1 MKAIRRSWFFRIFAI
16 LMIGGVSFYSI
27 MFLIPGIGPNQW
39 ALRAIGW
46 GIPYGSMVILNL
58 GQGFVVIFLATGLM
72 KQNKKLD
79 TNEVFLARPLSNAEY
94 VLGRV
99 WTLLKLFF
107 GIHVILIIEVLI
119 INLAIS
125 DAPLQ
130 PMAYLVYPVL
140 MSIPNLLFI
149 IGLSFFM
156 VGLLRNQ
163 AVSLIL
169 LLGMAGSSLVYLS
182 TEYYFIFDYTAFR
195 LPMLFSDIVGF
206 VDAEF
211 IFMQRG
217 FYALLGLAFMSL
229 TVLLFNR
236 LPRSRSGPVL
246 AAIMALILFSVAGFI
261 GYKYL
266 QMTSSIPDEL
276 RAKTIELNNEYGTK
290 NNVTVQSC
298 DLKLNHGNGDISCV
312 AQLVLK
318 NETKEALDTWYVC
331 LNPSLKV
338 ISLKSDGKEIE
349 FNRKLHIVEVKNTDK
364 LNPDKTIEV
373 EIEYKGDIEESVAYL
388 QIADK
393 TREQIYQ
400 RWLYQIPKRFSFL
413 TPNYLLLTSQVQ
425 WYPVTFPG
433 FMSENQLLKPR
444 DFVKYSLEVSTKNNL
459 TAISQG
465 SVIESDEGIFKF
477 KPENPLPQ
485 ISLVIGNYE
494 KKSIEVDSIS
504 YELYNFKG
512 NDFYSSYFPDLTDTI
527 PDLIREAKSGFE
539 EKMSLTYPFDK
550 LSFVETPVQFFAY
563 ASIVESHRSYVQ
575 PGMVLLPEK
584 GGEGYQVNFKRVFR
598 DIDRNTRNQKITKK
612 EKQYRAMKSIVDRM
626 LIPIGNEDN
635 RGDERN
641 YSIMPNYYWFSN
653 TVKSDQWPYLDKII
667 ANYLEPKQVSGVG
680 DRYWSN
686 LSVGEQAN
694 RAILGSNLKDFLD
707 SDELPHLKKEILL
720 SRGVLLFAI
729 LEKGVGQNEFSEFL
743 RNYLKQ
749 NRFQNTSFESFVE
762 AFDDEFNLNLKE
774 LLEQVYGNTDPPSY
788 DISKPELFEVNTD
801 GLSRY
806 QTSITVSNTS
816 QANGALVIKYAEKS
830 DFNGS
835 NARTDIVKF
844 APGQSKK
851 INAVLAYEPAISINT
866 ISSQNL
872 PMIIGYKAKSLD
884 VKKAKTIYDG
894 ELILEGN
901 DNADPNTIIVDNED
915 DGFSL
920 INDEQETLLDKLT
933 SFEQDEEDEY
943 LAIWRTHR
951 RNKWVKNVDS
961 KFYGRH
967 IRSVHVTRPGEGKKV
982 AIWEAEIKSLG
993 YYDIYAYV
1001 NESPERFSRRGRNNK
1016 KSKTEDLYTV
1026 QHEDG
1031 EEEVTIDVT
1040 KSGHGWAL
1048 LGSFRLQPGMTEV
1061 RLSDKREVSNGYV
1074 FADAIKWVKQ

>member
-1 MKAIRRSWFFRIFAI
+1 
-16 LMIGGVSFYSI
+16 MIGAVSFYSI

-72 KQNKKLD
+72 KINKKLD

-217 FYALLGLAFMSL
+217 FYAVLGLAFMSL

-236 LPRSRSGPVL
+236 LPRSKSGPVL
-246 AAIMALILFSVAGFI
+246 AAIIALILFSGAGFI

-276 RAKTIELNNEYGTK
+276 RAKTIELNNVYGTK

-312 AQLVLK
+312 AELVLK
-318 NETKEALDTWYVC
+318 NETSEALDTWYVC

-413 TPNYLLLTSQVQ
+413 TPNYLLLTSEVQ

-433 FMSENQLLKPR
+433 FMSNNQLLNPR
-444 DFVKYSLEVSTKNNL
+444 DFVEYSLEVKTKKNL

-465 SVIESDEGIFKF
+465 KVVESDEGTFKF
-477 KPENPLPQ
+477 SPENPLSQ

-550 LSFVETPVQFFAY
+550 LSLVETPVQFFAY
-563 ASIVESHRSYVQ
+563 RWMDESHQSFVQ
-575 PGMVLLPEK
+575 PEMVLWPEK
-584 GGEGYQVNFKRVFR
+584 GGNDYQVNFKRVFR

-612 EKQYRAMKSIVDRM
+612 EKQYRAVKSIVDRM
-626 LIPIGNEDN
+626 LIPIGSEENGN
-635 RGDERN
+635 QG
-641 YSIMPNYYWFSN
+641 SHSVLPNYYWFSN
-653 TVKSDQWPYLDKII
+653 TLKSDQWPYLDKII
-667 ANYLEPKQVSGVG
+667 AKYLEPKRVSGVG

-694 RAILGSNLKDFLD
+694 RAILGSSLKDFLD
-707 SDELPHLKKEILL
+707 SDELPDLKNEILL
-720 SRGVLLFAI
+720 SRGTMLFAI
-729 LEKGVGQNEFSEFL
+729 LEKGVGQNEFSAFL
-743 RNYLKQ
+743 RNYLEQ
-749 NRFQNTSFESFVE
+749 YRFENASFENFVE
-762 AFDDEFNLNLKE
+762 TFDVAFKLNLKA
-774 LLEQVYGNTDPPSY
+774 LLKQVYENADPPSY

-806 QTSITVSNTS
+806 QTSITVSNS
-816 QANGALVIKYAEKS
+816 SEANGALVIKYGEKS

-835 NARTDIVKF
+835 NTRTDIVKL
-844 APGQSKK
+844 APGQTKK

-866 ISSQNL
+866 IASQNL
-872 PMIIGYKAKSLD
+872 PMIIGYKAKSLE
-884 VKKAKTIYDG
+884 VKNATTTYDG
-894 ELILEGN
+894 ELILEGEVN
-901 DNADPNTIIVDNED
+901 EDSNTIIVDNED

-920 INDEQETLLDKLT
+920 ITNEQETLLDKWT
-933 SFEQDEEDEY
+933 SFEQEEEEEY
-943 LAIWRTHR
+943 LPIWRTYR
-951 RNKWVKNVDS
+951 RNKWIKSVDS

-967 IRSVHVTRPGEGKKV
+967 IRSVHVTRPGEGKKG

-993 YYDIYAYV
+993 YYDIYAYI
-1001 NESPERFSRRGRNNK
+1001 NESPERFSRRGRDNK

>member
-1 MKAIRRSWFFRIFAI
+1 
-16 LMIGGVSFYSI
+16 MIGAVSFYSI

-182 TEYYFIFDYTAFR
+182 SEYYFLFDYTAFR
-195 LPMLFSDIVGF
+195 LPMLFSDILGF
-206 VDAEF
+206 IDAEF

-217 FYALLGLAFMSL
+217 FFAVLGLGFISL
-229 TVLLFNR
+229 TILLFNR
-236 LPRSRSGPVL
+236 LPRSKSGPVL
-246 AAIMALILFSVAGFI
+246 AAIMAVILFSGAGLI

-266 QMTSSIPDEL
+266 EINSTSPDQL
-276 RAKTIELNNEYGTK
+276 RAKTIELNNEYGAR

-298 DLKLNHGNGDISCV
+298 DIKLNHGNGDINCV
-312 AQLVLK
+312 VKLVLK
-318 NETKEALDTWYVC
+318 NETSKAFDSWFVC
-331 LNPSLKV
+331 LNPSLEV
-338 ISLKSDGKEIE
+338 ISLKSDGQKIE
-349 FNRKLHIVEVKNTDK
+349 FNRKLHIIEVKDVNT
-364 LNPDKTIEV
+364 LNPGKTIEV
-373 EIEYKGDIEESVAYL
+373 ELEYKGEIDESVAYV
-388 QIADK
+388 QK
-393 TREQIYQ
+393 SNEVRKQIYQ

-413 TPNYLLLTSQVQ
+413 TPDYLLLTSQVQ

-444 DFVKYSLEVSTKNNL
+444 DFVKYSLDVKTKKNL

-465 SVIESDEGIFKF
+465 SVIESDEGNFKF
-477 KPENPLPQ
+477 RPKNSLPQ

-494 KKSIEVDSIS
+494 KKSIVVDSIS
-504 YELYNFKG
+504 YELFNFKG

-527 PDLIREAKSGFE
+527 PDLILEAKTGFE

-563 ASIVESHRSYVQ
+563 ASMVESHRSFVQ
-575 PGMVLLPEK
+575 PGMVLWPEK
-584 GGEGYQVNFKRVFR
+584 GGRDYQVNFKRVFR

-612 EKQYRAMKSIVDRM
+612 EKQYRAVKSIVDRM
-626 LIPIGNEDN
+626 FISIGNDEN
-635 RGDERN
+635 RNDDRAH
-641 YSIMPNYYWFSN
+641 SIMPNYYWFSN
-653 TVKSDQWPYLDKII
+653 TLKSDQWPYLDKII
-667 ANYLEPKQVSGVG
+667 ANYLEPKKVSGVG

-707 SDELPHLKKEILL
+707 SDEVPDLKAEIIL
-720 SRGVLLFAI
+720 SRGIMLFAI
-729 LEKGVGQNEFSEFL
+729 LEKGVGQNEFSDFL
-743 RNYLKQ
+743 RNYLEK
-749 NRFQNTSFESFVE
+749 NRFQNASFESFVE
-762 AFDDEFNLNLKE
+762 AFDIEFKMNLEE
-774 LLEQVYGNTDPPSY
+774 LIKQVYENANPPSY
-788 DISKPELFEVNTD
+788 DISKPELYEVNTD

-806 QTSITVSNTS
+806 QTSITVSNS
-816 QANGALVIKYAEKS
+816 SKANGALVIKYAEKS

-835 NARTDIVKF
+835 NARTDIVKL
-844 APGQSKK
+844 APGQAKK
-851 INAVLAYEPAISINT
+851 INAVLEYEPAISINT
-866 ISSQNL
+866 IASQNL
-872 PMIIGYKAKSLD
+872 PMILGYKAKSLD
-884 VKKAKTIYDG
+884 VKKANTTSDG
-894 ELILEGN
+894 ELILEDTN
-901 DNADPNTIIVDNED
+901 YEDPNTIIVDNED

-920 INDEQETLLDKLT
+920 ITNEQETLLDKWT
-933 SFEQDEEDEY
+933 SFEQDEEEEY
-943 LAIWRTHR
+943 LPIWRTYR
-951 RNKWVKNVDS
+951 RNTWVKSVDS

-967 IRSVHVTRPGEGKKV
+967 IKSVHVTRPGEGKKG
-982 AIWEAEIKSLG
+982 AIWEANISSIG
-993 YYDIYAYV
+993 YYDIYAYI
-1001 NESPERFSRRGRNNK
+1001 NENPDSFSRRRQNTRK
-1016 KSKTEDLYTV
+1016 PKIEDIYTV

-1031 EEEVTIDVT
+1031 EEEVIIDAR
-1040 KSGHGWAL
+1040 KSGNGWVL
-1048 LGSFRLQPGMTEV
+1048 LGSFRLQPGTTEV
-1061 RLSDKREVSNGYV
+1061 RLSDKREETRGYV

>member
-1 MKAIRRSWFFRIFAI
+1 
-16 LMIGGVSFYSI
+16 

-130 PMAYLVYPVL
+130 PMAYLVYPAL

-182 TEYYFIFDYTAFR
+182 TEYYFLFDYTAFR

-206 VDAEF
+206 ADADF

-217 FYALLGLAFMSL
+217 FYAVLGLAFISL

-236 LPRSRSGPVL
+236 LPRSKSGPVL
-246 AAIMALILFSVAGFI
+246 AAIMALMLFSVAGLI

-266 QMTSSIPDEL
+266 EMTSMLPDEL
-276 RAKTIELNNEYGTK
+276 RAKTIELNNEYGAK

-298 DLKLNHGNGDISCV
+298 DLKLNHGKSDISCL
-312 AQLVLK
+312 AKIVLK
-318 NETKEALDTWYVC
+318 NETSEALDSWYVC

-338 ISLKSDGKEIE
+338 LSIKSNGKEIE
-349 FNRKLHIVEVKNTDK
+349 FSRKLHIVEVSSQKQLNT
-364 LNPDKTIEV
+364 NETFEI

-388 QIADK
+388 QIEEE
-393 TREQIYQ
+393 TRKQIYQ
-400 RWLYQIPKRFSFL
+400 RWLYQVPKRFSFL
-413 TPNYLLLTSQVQ
+413 TPNYLLLTSEVQ

-433 FMSENQLLKPR
+433 VMSKNQLLNPR
-444 DFVKYSLEVSTKNNL
+444 DFVDYSLEVTTKKNL

-465 SVIESDEGIFKF
+465 KVIESGEGMFKF
-477 KPENPLPQ
+477 KPKNALSQ
-485 ISLVIGNYE
+485 ISLVIGAYE
-494 KKSIEVDSIS
+494 KKIIDVDSIS

-550 LSFVETPVQFFAY
+550 LSLVETPVQFFAY
-563 ASIVESHRSYVQ
+563 SSMEESHQSFVQ
-575 PGMVLLPEK
+575 PGMVLWPEK
-584 GGEGYQVNFKRVFR
+584 GGRDYQVNFKRVFR

-612 EKQYRAMKSIVDRM
+612 EKQYRAVKSIVDRM
-626 LIPIGNEDN
+626 LIPIGNEEN
-635 RGDERN
+635 RNNQRQ

-653 TVKSDQWPYLDKII
+653 TLKSDQWPYLDKII
-667 ANYLEPKQVSGVG
+667 ANYLKPKQVSGVR
-680 DRYWSN
+680 DRYWDN
-686 LSVGEQAN
+686 LSVGEKAN
-694 RAILGSNLKDFLD
+694 RAILGSSLKDFLD
-707 SDELPHLKKEILL
+707 SDELPDLKNEILL
-720 SRGVLLFAI
+720 SRGTMLFTI
-729 LEKGVGQNEFSEFL
+729 LEKSVGQNEFSEFL
-743 RNYLKQ
+743 RNYIKKNQ
-749 NRFQNTSFESFVE
+749 FQNTSFESFVK
-762 AFDDEFNLNLKE
+762 AFDAKFNLNLEE
-774 LLEQVYGNTDPPSY
+774 LLIQVYENADPPSY
-788 DISKPELFEVNTD
+788 DISKPELFEVNTE

-806 QTSITVSNTS
+806 QTSITVSNS
-816 QANGALVIKYAEKS
+816 SEANGALLIKYAEKS

-835 NARTDIVKF
+835 NARTDIVKLG
-844 APGQSKK
+844 PGQSKK
-851 INAVLAYEPAISINT
+851 INAVLEYEPAISINT
-866 ISSQNL
+866 IASQNL

-884 VKKAKTIYDG
+884 VKMAKTTSDG
-894 ELILEGN
+894 ELILEN
-901 DNADPNTIIVDNED
+901 TNYEDPNTIIVDNED
-915 DGFSL
+915 NGFSL
-920 INDEQETLLDKLT
+920 ITNEQETLLDKWT
-933 SFEQDEEDEY
+933 SFEQDEEEEY
-943 LAIWRTHR
+943 LPIWRSYN
-951 RNKWVKNVDS
+951 RNSWVKSVDS

-967 IRSVHVTRPGEGKKV
+967 IRSVHVTRPGEGKKG
-982 AIWEAEIKSLG
+982 AIWEAEISLLG
-993 YYDIYAYV
+993 YYDIYAYI
-1001 NESPERFSRRGRNNK
+1001 NENPDSFSRRGQNTRK
-1016 KSKTEDLYTV
+1016 PKIEDIYTV

-1031 EEEVTIDVT
+1031 EEEVIIDAR
-1040 KSGHGWAL
+1040 KSGNGWVL
-1048 LGSFRLQPGMTEV
+1048 LGSFRLQPGKTEV
-1061 RLSDKREVSNGYV
+1061 RLSDKREETRGYV